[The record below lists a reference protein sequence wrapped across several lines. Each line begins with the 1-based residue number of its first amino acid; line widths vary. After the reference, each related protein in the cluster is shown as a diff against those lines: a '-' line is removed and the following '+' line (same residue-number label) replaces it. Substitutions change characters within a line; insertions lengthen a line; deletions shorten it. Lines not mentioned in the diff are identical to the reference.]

1 MRCTFN
7 LKNTKKNDPTLI
19 YLKAYFKNE
28 GKKFVYSTGE
38 SISPDEW
45 DFKNRQPNNLTGR
58 TAKADNQRAIKL
70 SS

>member
-1 MRCTFN
+1 M
-7 LKNTKKNDPTLI
+7 I

-58 TAKADNQRAIKL
+58 TAKTDNQRAIKL